1 MILRVGGKKMNSI
14 VLVSGGFDPVHSGHI
29 KLIEEASIYGNVVVL
44 LNSDKWLQN
53 KKGKAFLPFEE
64 RKIIMHALKKVIDV
78 IKCGEVDTT
87 CIDGIKNILKKYP
100 DNKIKF
106 ANGGDR
112 NNNSTPE
119 TVFCEK
125 NGIELLW
132 GIGGENKSNS
142 SSWILK
148 KWIEKS

>member
-1 MILRVGGKKMNSI
+1 MAKKETISEIREKPGMSNAGKYK
-14 VLVSGGFDPVHSGHI
+14 
-29 KLIEEASIYGNVVVL
+29 NVKPKDFAGPNGTYPINTL
-44 LNSDKWLQN
+44 KRAKS
-53 KKGKAFLPFEE
+53 
-64 RKIIMHALKKVIDV
+64 ALKLAHFAAKPGNIV
-78 IKCGEVDTT
+78 
-87 CIDGIKNILKKYP
+87 KNVLKKYP
-100 DNKIKF
+100 HNKIKF